1 MSTIGTLESIQRVA
15 DEHGSCH
22 RKNVGALAVV
32 HGTDI
37 RVAFA
42 TNSLPVRCMD
52 CRLICARARGESRL
66 EDYSDCPSIHAEVNL
81 LTNLSQIIG
90 EAHLD
95 GVGLVGV
102 GGYSYP
108 LFDVFISAPPCRDC
122 MGRLMES
129 KLIADISWL
138 RVQGR
143 DDHVVVDEN
152 LEYGYSLTEY
162 SVGYMDV
169 GGQQDQPMKGTE

>member
-15 DEHGSCH
+15 DEHGFCH

-95 GVGLVGV
+95 GVSLVGV
-102 GGYSYP
+102 GRHSYP

-122 MGRLMES
+122 MSRLMES
-129 KLIADISWL
+129 KMIADISWL

-152 LEYGYSLTEY
+152 PEYGYSLTEY
-162 SVGYMDV
+162 SVGYMDM
-169 GGQQDQPMKGTE
+169 GGQQGE